1 MSELLCFL
9 RCKLSSVPA
18 ENLLQVC
25 KDFYSENEILQAKT
39 KLFECQVDWVSVNQR
54 NIKRKLTT
62 RSSKASLDLDD
73 VLKALQA
80 ADSACLK
87 LPSFVALDLNRIP
100 AVSPESV
107 DLCVLAGEIRAL
119 SKKVCDME
127 SREKKSYAAVTS
139 ADRLPVQTGNVARC
153 QNEPVSEQ
161 SDKGEKSKVS
171 SRSSQQSNVDSRDG
185 NGSDWETVQ
194 RSIARKRKVRGV
206 V

>member
-1 MSELLCFL
+1 M
-9 RCKLSSVPA
+9 
-18 ENLLQVC
+18 
-25 KDFYSENEILQAKT
+25 
-39 KLFECQVDWVSVNQR
+39 
-54 NIKRKLTT
+54 
-62 RSSKASLDLDD
+62 
-73 VLKALQA
+73 KALQA

-107 DLCVLAGEIRAL
+107 DLCGEIRAL
-119 SKKVCDME
+119 SKMVCDME

-171 SRSSQQSNVDSRDG
+171 SRSSQQSNVDSVMDLTGRPF
-185 NGSDWETVQ
+185 
-194 RSIARKRKVRGV
+194 RGQ
-206 V
+206 